1 MSTKEDQEGRGAV
14 VLGVVAVCL
23 VIAAG
28 FAADAHH
35 YWSAA
40 AEFLVGAA
48 LGVGGAGK
56 GLGPTMLIRLT
67 HLAHDD
73 TAER

>member
-14 VLGVVAVCL
+14 VLGVVVVCL

-40 AEFLVGAA
+40 AYRA
-48 LGVGGAGK
+48 LALKRVAEGV
-56 GLGPTMLIRLT
+56 
-67 HLAHDD
+67 
-73 TAER
+73 